1 MFLVIHVVYY
11 WCISGFE
18 HDSVLPSAEVKLI
31 SVASPQSV
39 ALSLLLIRPN
49 IKWKDTDLKFKN
61 FVKFYDSA
69 LKSIVCLIF
78 RYYTLFDKAKK
89 KYSSFLSPDQTN

>member
-31 SVASPQSV
+31 LVASP
-39 ALSLLLIRPN
+39 
-49 IKWKDTDLKFKN
+49 
-61 FVKFYDSA
+61 
-69 LKSIVCLIF
+69 
-78 RYYTLFDKAKK
+78 
-89 KYSSFLSPDQTN
+89 